1 MNWQGKLKMNLKGK
15 KFIALFLILSLIEI
29 NCATLKSLEQKRESR
44 RKKHGANL
52 IIQKINGQQVG
63 GELIAVKQDSLLLL
77 NTVGKDV
84 SVEIEEIKVI
94 TVVKK
99 SRALLGVGTGLL
111 GGAGGGAAIGAF
123 IWVLG
128 FVLGSPVRA
137 LFGEAGIE
145 NWKDDFQDFLWNGA
159 LIGAGVGVLLG
170 ITGAVAGKDKAIQI
184 EGMSD
189 LEIREALNK
198 LRKKAR
204 IRDHR

>member
-99 SRALLGVGTGLL
+99 SKALLGVGTGLL
-111 GGAGGGAAIGAF
+111 GGAGGGAAIGA
-123 IWVLG
+123 ILWVLG
-128 FVLGSPVRA
+128 LPVMA
-137 LFGEAGIE
+137 IFGEAGVE
-145 NWKDDFQDFLWNGA
+145 SWKDDFPDLLWNGV
-159 LIGAGVGVLLG
+159 LIGAGIGVLLAVSIGAASG
-170 ITGAVAGKDKAIQI
+170 IDKTIQI
-184 EGMSD
+184 EGMSA
-189 LEIREALNK
+189 LEIKEAMDK

-204 IRDHR
+204 IRDYK